1 MNKQDVVE
9 AVAKRL
15 GVTRARAGEITDLFF
30 SQGGIIASELRRGGK
45 VAISGFGNFELR
57 RRAARTGRNPRTGK
71 LLAIKASI
79 VPAFRAAKSLK
90 EMVNRKR

>member
-1 MNKQDVVE
+1 
-9 AVAKRL
+9 
-15 GVTRARAGEITDLFF
+15 
-30 SQGGIIASELRRGGK
+30 
-45 VAISGFGNFELR
+45 LR